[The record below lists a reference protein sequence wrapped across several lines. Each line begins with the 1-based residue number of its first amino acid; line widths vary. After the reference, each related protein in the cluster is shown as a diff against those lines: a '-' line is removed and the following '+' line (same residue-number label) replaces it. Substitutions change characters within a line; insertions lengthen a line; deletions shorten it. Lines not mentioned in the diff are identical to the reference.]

1 MDKQALLIYNPVS
14 GTKGF
19 AIHLDIFIN
28 YMQVLG
34 YEVHPVRSRGP
45 EDFKSVFR
53 RDNIRNYEAIF
64 VAGGDGSVNMAINE
78 MLALGIDIPIGIIPA
93 GTVND
98 ISYNLGIPQDI
109 LDAIK
114 STLTLIEQRYDVGVV
129 NGQYF
134 MNSCG
139 AGLFVDV
146 AHTTD
151 RDMKNMLG
159 RVAYYLKGISEMPNF
174 QGMDTLIETPEQT
187 YVERLF
193 LYLVINGKSVGG
205 FRNLANEASMQDG
218 LLDFIG
224 IKECALSELS
234 IIFAQILLGNY
245 KNNKNILHFQSSRI
259 KIECIGPYCH
269 NVTDVDGEK
278 GPSMPLDISIVK
290 SGVALLVP
298 AREVEPFDGVDIYGA
313 FA

>member
-19 AIHLDIFIN
+19 AIHLDIFIHF
-28 YMQVLG
+28 MQVQG
-34 YEVHPVRSRGP
+34 YEVHPIRSKGP
-45 EDFKSVFR
+45 DDFKAVFH
-53 RDNIRNYEAIF
+53 RDNIKDYEAIF
-64 VAGGDGSVNMAINE
+64 IAGGDGSVNMAIHE
-78 MLALGIDIPIGIIPA
+78 MLSMGLDIPVGIIPA

-109 LDAIK
+109 LNAIK
-114 STLTLIEQRYDVGVV
+114 SLLNMKLERYDVGVV

-187 YVERLF
+187 YEETLF
-193 LYLVINGKSVGG
+193 LYLVINGQSVGG
-205 FRNLANEASMQDG
+205 FRNLALEASMQDG

-224 IKECALSELS
+224 IRECPMSELS
-234 IIFAQILLGNY
+234 IIFAQILMGNY
-245 KNNKNILHFQSSRI
+245 KNNKNILYFKSDRI
-259 KIECIGPYCH
+259 KIECVGTYCH
-269 NVTDVDGEK
+269 NVTDVDGER
-278 GPSMPLDISIVK
+278 GPSMPLNISMIK
-290 SGVALLVP
+290 GGVQMFVP
-298 AREVEPFDGVDIYGA
+298 EKEPEPFDIVDMY
-313 FA
+313 

>member
-28 YMQVLG
+28 FMQMKG
-34 YEVHPVRSRGP
+34 YEVHPVRSRG
-45 EDFKSVFR
+45 EKEFR
-53 RDNIRNYEAIF
+53 EIFHRDNIHSYEAIF
-64 VAGGDGSVNMAINE
+64 IAGGDGSVNMAINE
-78 MLALGIDIPIGIIPA
+78 MLSLGIDVPIGIIPA

-98 ISYNLGIPQDI
+98 ISYNLGMPQDI

-114 STLTLIEQRYDVGVV
+114 STLNMRVERFDVGVV

-134 MNSCG
+134 INSCG

-159 RVAYYLKGISEMPNF
+159 RVAYYLKGISELPNF
-174 QGMDTLIETPEQT
+174 QGMQTIIETPEKT
-187 YVERLF
+187 YEETLF

-205 FRNLANEASMQDG
+205 FRNLAVEASMQDG

-224 IKECALSELS
+224 IRECALSELS
-234 IIFAQILLGNY
+234 VIFAQILLGNY
-245 KNNKNILHFQSSRI
+245 FNNKNILYFRSDRI
-259 KIECIGPYCH
+259 NIECAGTYCH
-269 NVTDVDGEK
+269 NVTDVDGER
-278 GPSMPLDISIVK
+278 GPNMPLDISMVK
-290 SGVALLVP
+290 KGIQLLIP
-298 AREVEPFDGVDIYGA
+298 ESDTEPFEMIDMY
-313 FA
+313 